1 MAKILI
7 AEDDL
12 NTLQG
17 LVTIISR
24 EGHEVLSAPDGQEA
38 FALMVEHG
46 DVDVLLTDL
55 KMPGLS
61 GLELSVKVK
70 EA

>member
-17 LVTIISR
+17 LETIISR
-24 EGHEVLSAPDGQEA
+24 EGHEVLTAASRKTISIHCRDSRRSSPGK
-38 FALMVEHG
+38 G
-46 DVDVLLTDL
+46 TKSSPPLTVGR
-55 KMPGLS
+55 PS
-61 GLELSVKVK
+61 N
-70 EA
+70 